1 MKHTTRTLA
10 LNQPATY
17 EITVP
22 GELDPS
28 WSDWAGGMAIRAEC
42 EGDGPPVT
50 TLTGTVADQAA
61 LLGLLRRLYS
71 VGLPLLSVVC
81 VAAGTQP

>member
-1 MKHTTRTLA
+1 MKQTGLKLA
-10 LNQPATY
+10 LNQPAAY

-28 WSDWAGGMAIRAEC
+28 WSDWVGGMVVRVEN
-42 EGDGPPVT
+42 ETGGPPVT
-50 TLTGTVADQAA
+50 ALTGTVADQAA

-71 VGLPLLSVVC
+71 VGLPLLSVIC
-81 VAAGTQP
+81 VGTEPTN